1 MQSVW
6 DLCANYLKTY
16 GYPDEILPK
25 CERYFTQWINLTL
38 ADNPS
43 VGWWQTQLHAS
54 SRAEMIKIPCAMWLA
69 AQLFNKRKELVQL
82 IRDAEKPNVTTPGKL
97 PEMRQRMLAALAWHQ
112 EERPKLE
119 RFIEI
124 PDIDERFAKIA
135 QDLSFGPPAK
145 RQTVEKPLALYEC
158 GAEAIVIN
166 EVSHVIGFFK
176 HNGMKYF
183 ATLQLLK
190 TLGVSGTFSDPV
202 SRCMNQE
209 EMLFIEHLSEA
220 TRHAIFGTLIDW
232 KQQTIIRASDIQS
245 LADNNGADF
254 RAKVLRY
261 LHKN

>member
-158 GAEAIVIN
+158 GAEAIVIDKT
-166 EVSHVIGFFK
+166 SYVIGFFK
-176 HNGMKYF
+176 RNGVKYF
-183 ATLQLLK
+183 AVLHLLK
-190 TLGVSGTFSDPV
+190 TLGVSGILNDPV
-202 SRCMNQE
+202 SRLMNE
-209 EMLFIEHLSEA
+209 DEFKFIEGLSDA
-220 TRHAIFGTLIDW
+220 TRHAIFGTLVDW
-232 KQQTIIRASDIQS
+232 RQQKIIRVADIQTI
-245 LADNNGADF
+245 ADKNPVDLCGPL
-254 RAKVLRY
+254 LRY